1 VDILENGRDAI
12 VLPFPPDYRA
22 SGILAHVT
30 SLPTDRGIGDFG
42 PAARHWIDRLQAVG
56 QSWWQVLPLGPIGE
70 GNSPYSSPSSF
81 AANELLISPDDL
93 IEDGLLRPDDCAE
106 SVPATASINYAAVIP
121 SKERLVGDAWRSFLG
136 GARADLRAAFEVF
149 CHDQSRWLDDYA
161 LFRALK
167 ARFGRRS
174 YLEWPGELVRRD
186 RTALEAARR
195 ELVAQ
200 CERTRFA
207 QFLAFRQSSHLKEYA
222 RTKGVHLIGDLPFY
236 VSSESSDVWAEP
248 QLFRL
253 DERPRTL
260 FVAGVPPDY
269 FSATG
274 QLWGNPVYDW
284 ESLRRTGYR
293 WWIDRLHASLAHVDM
308 VRLDHFR
315 AFVAAW
321 HVPAGSATAEP
332 GSWVAGPGADFF
344 TAVQAALGKLP
355 FLAED
360 LGLITPD
367 VVALRD
373 RFALP
378 GMRVLQFAFD
388 GASDNPHLPAN
399 YRHNAVVYPGTHD
412 NPTTRGWY
420 AALPDRLQQNV
431 WKSLKRPAVARGDAA
446 PALVEVAWG
455 SAAGLAIAPLQD
467 VLNLGNDA
475 RMNQPGEAE
484 GNWRWRCTPAML
496 TPAAMQWLRNL
507 TLASNRTPGVA
518 AERSL
523 AT

>member
-1 VDILENGRDAI
+1 MVDGRDAI
-12 VLPFPPDYRA
+12 MLPFRPDFRA

-42 PAARHWIDRLQAVG
+42 PAARRWIDRLQAAG
-56 QSWWQVLPLGPIGE
+56 QSWWQVLPLGPIGD
-70 GNSPYSSPSSF
+70 GASPYSSPSSF

-93 IEDGLLRPDDCAE
+93 IDDELLRPGDCAE
-106 SVPATASINYAAVIP
+106 SVPTTASVHYPAVIP
-121 SKERLVGDAWRSFLG
+121 FKERLVGDAWRSFLG
-136 GARADLRAAFEVF
+136 GARADLRSAFEAF
-149 CHDQSRWLDDYA
+149 CRDQGHWLDDYA

-167 ARFGRRS
+167 ARFGGRS
-174 YLEWPGELVRRD
+174 YLDWPGELVRRK

-195 ELVAQ
+195 ELAAQ

-207 QFLAFRQSSHLKEYA
+207 QFLAFLQGSRLKEYA
-222 RTKGVHLIGDLPFY
+222 RTKGVHLLGDLPFY
-236 VSSESSDVWAEP
+236 VSPESSDVWADP

-253 DERPRTL
+253 DERRRPL

-269 FSATG
+269 FSAAG

-284 ESLRRTGYR
+284 EALRRAGYR
-293 WWIDRLHASLAHVDM
+293 WWIDRLRALLAHVDM

-315 AFVAAW
+315 AFAAAW
-321 HVPAGSATAEP
+321 HIPAGSATAEH

-344 TAVQAALGKLP
+344 TAAQASLGRLP

-373 RFALP
+373 RFTLP

-399 YRHNAVVYPGTHD
+399 YP
-412 NPTTRGWY
+412 
-420 AALPDRLQQNV
+420 RLV
-431 WKSLKRPAVARGDAA
+431 R
-446 PALVEVAWG
+446 
-455 SAAGLAIAPLQD
+455 GLA
-467 VLNLGNDA
+467 G
-475 RMNQPGEAE
+475 
-484 GNWRWRCTPAML
+484 
-496 TPAAMQWLRNL
+496 
-507 TLASNRTPGVA
+507 SVA
-518 AERSL
+518 AECVEIAEATRRRARRRGSGAGRCGMGFRSRAGDRAL
-523 AT
+523 AGCAQPRQRGAHEPAGRGRG